1 MSRLRVLVLT
11 AVAMVAFASNSL
23 LCRQALK
30 RTEIDAATFTLIR
43 ILSGA
48 FCLWIIVQFRKGPLG
63 KAGSWQSPLALFAYP
78 ALFSYPYLQLTAA
91 PGALLLFA
99 AARATLVVWPGGVR
113 S

>member
-63 KAGSWQSPLALFAYP
+63 KAGSWPSALALFAYA
-78 ALFSYPYLQLTAA
+78 ALFSYAYLQLTAGT
-91 PGALLLFA
+91 GALLLFCGGQ
-99 AARATLVVWPGGVR
+99 ATVVSLGGG
-113 S
+113 